1 MKTGKFGSLRDPG
14 FPQLFAVVNVYN
26 QTFPVFSEF
35 VRYLTNKNTSVDIR
49 KIYKIVLRKTKNRD
63 ILEKN
68 TEDESH
74 ENRIVCYQHLFHG
87 MCSRSTCACTCQNQ
101 SQINRKGLL
110 QVENL
115 RQPGVTK

>member
-1 MKTGKFGSLRDPG
+1 MPLILLIKQMFAGYSIII
-14 FPQLFAVVNVYN
+14 PQLWAVVNVYN

-87 MCSRSTCACTCQNQ
+87 MCSRNTCACSCQNQ
-101 SQINRKGLL
+101 SQIKQKQQNRIG
-110 QVENL
+110 
-115 RQPGVTK
+115 